1 MSKYTVKPPYRLFT
15 PGPVNVPAE
24 VLAVL
29 NSGLVYHREDA
40 FVKLYESVR
49 KGLKKLLQTKSE
61 VHVLTSSGTG
71 AMEAAVCN
79 LVGPGDKALVLTAGR
94 FGERWREMA
103 IRFGA
108 YAETLAR
115 PYGEAIP
122 PVEVERALLANDG
135 AKCVFATLT
144 ETSTGVLSDIRAYG
158 EICRRLN
165 RVLVV
170 DGVAGIGADEFRM
183 DDWKVDCA
191 VGGSQKALAM
201 PPGLSYISVNERA
214 WELVEKTKRTRFYFD
229 LRSCRKYAARGQTPW
244 TPAISLVYVMD
255 MVLKRVNQSGV
266 QKSWREHKAMA
277 EYVRAQVGKLG
288 LTFFPQRPSNAL
300 TVINM
305 PPGVDGAELVLAC
318 KKDRMLFANG
328 QGDLK
333 GKIVRIGHMGP
344 VKKSDMAKALAVFT
358 KHFLQL
364 KRRSK

>member
-15 PGPVNVPAE
+15 PGPVNVPTE

-29 NSGLVYHREDA
+29 DSGLIYHREDA

-49 KGLKKLLQTKSE
+49 KGLQKLLLTSND
-61 VHVLTSSGTG
+61 VHVLTASGTG

-79 LVGPGDKALVLTAGR
+79 LIGPGDKALVLTAGR
-94 FGERWREMA
+94 FGERWRELA

-135 AKCVFATLT
+135 ARCVFATLT
-144 ETSTGVLSDIRAYG
+144 ETSTGVVSDIKAYG

-170 DGVAGIGADEFRM
+170 DGVAGLGADEFRM
-183 DDWKVDCA
+183 DDWKVDCV
-191 VGGSQKALAM
+191 VGGAQKALAV
-201 PPGLSYISVNERA
+201 PPGLSFISVNGRA
-214 WELVEKTKRTRFYFD
+214 WELVEKSRRTRFYFD
-229 LRSCRKYAARGQTPW
+229 LRSCRKYLAKGQTPW
-244 TPAISLVYVMD
+244 TPAISLFYVLD
-255 MVLKRVNQSGV
+255 MVLKRINSAGV
-266 QKSWREHKAMA
+266 KRYWAEHKRMA
-277 EYVRAQVGKLG
+277 GYVRERVGRLG
-288 LTFFPQRPSNAL
+288 LGFFPQRPSNAL

-305 PPGVDGAELVLAC
+305 PPGVDGVELALAC
-318 KKDRMLFANG
+318 KKDKFLFANG
-328 QGDLK
+328 QGDLR

-344 VKKSDMAKALAVFT
+344 VKQADMARALAVFT
-358 KHFLQL
+358 RHYLRL
-364 KRRSK
+364 KRRSR